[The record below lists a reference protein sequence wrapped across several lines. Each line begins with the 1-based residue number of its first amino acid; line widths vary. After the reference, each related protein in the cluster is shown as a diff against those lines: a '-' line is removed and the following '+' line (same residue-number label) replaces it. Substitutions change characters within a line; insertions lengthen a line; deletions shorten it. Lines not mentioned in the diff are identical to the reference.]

1 MITISYVLTKKD
13 ELMNFIDQTV
23 DKFQSDLLT
32 NYSEIF
38 QSDWLTNHSRTEVYK
53 FITDMY
59 NLLSSNKFILY
70 IYHNLFDIPKNKL
83 RYIILKI
90 TFLFYVMF
98 DINILKP

>member
-70 IYHNLFDIPKNKL
+70 IY
-83 RYIILKI
+83 IIIYLI
-90 TFLFYVMF
+90 YQR
-98 DINILKP
+98 INYGILY